1 MVIRFAVFF
10 AMLGFLCTV
19 AQGVLAEESVGEIL
33 IVGWNVM
40 VVFGIIGAIIA
51 KVVARELEPIIQ
63 DEIAEKKEKYN
74 IVLPGDKVEK
84 EEDEE
89 NEDEANAQKEE
100 SKETGEAT
108 EEASLSEAQAYA
120 AAPSNYTEAP
130 GNGAQ
135 AYAATPS
142 NGIAPANGE
151 TVANGTAASAA
162 S

>member
-1 MVIRFAVFF
+1 VHC
-10 AMLGFLCTV
+10 CTGGPRG
-19 AQGVLAEESVGEIL
+19 GVRGRNPDSRLECNGRV
-33 IVGWNVM
+33 WNHWRNYCQS
-40 VVFGIIGAIIA
+40 G
-51 KVVARELEPIIQ
+51 
-63 DEIAEKKEKYN
+63 KEKYN